1 MRAIHLSVA
10 LVVAVMAAGCGI
22 SPSSPSPRSPAP
34 SPGDSSNAPEPN
46 TPSPSPEFTA
56 SPQPTESPT
65 SSATVLSADERFLL
79 AGIRKDAKVNCLPRR
94 ADLPLRATAGVE
106 CSLRTAGIE
115 RAGFYLFPSS
125 KSLLATYLERMAAEG
140 VKLNTGTC
148 YEGESESN
156 YIPGDND
163 AEIIPERH
171 GCFVNQYGVANYR
184 ATIPGGPVYVG
195 LLGTSGNIR
204 ALQDFAWKGSQDTP
218 GAPTIW
224 RNVTGG

>member
-1 MRAIHLSVA
+1 MRAIPLSAA
-10 LVVAVMAAGCGI
+10 LVLAVISAGCGI
-22 SPSSPSPRSPAP
+22 SPSSPSPRSPASSPRESSDAPGP
-34 SPGDSSNAPEPN
+34 S
-46 TPSPSPEFTA
+46 TPSPSSGLTA
-56 SPQPTESPT
+56 SPQPTETPT
-65 SSATVLSADERFLL
+65 FSAPVLSADETFLL

-94 ADLPLRATAGVE
+94 ADLPPRATAGVE
-106 CSLRTAGIE
+106 CSVRTAGVE

-125 KSLLATYLERMAAEG
+125 KSLLATYIERMAAEG

-148 YEGESESN
+148 YEGESESP
-156 YIPGDND
+156 YTPGEND

-204 ALQDFAWKGSQDTP
+204 VLQDFAWEGNQDIP